1 MYVDAV
7 STIFLLLCR
16 TSYVPYFSFL
26 IPICFSSSCS
36 FVCAAV
42 ICYSPASSTCSF
54 YLCHFMLPH
63 LGIPLLF
70 ICLVFFRNSYF
81 LVGVFVLSHPV
92 R

>member
-1 MYVDAV
+1 
-7 STIFLLLCR
+7 
-16 TSYVPYFSFL
+16 
-26 IPICFSSSCS
+26 
-36 FVCAAV
+36 
-42 ICYSPASSTCSF
+42 
-54 YLCHFMLPH
+54 MLPH